1 MKNKILIYSLIFI
14 GSLFTHSCKK
24 PYDNKKEEL
33 PSLLT
38 KEVTDISTTEAF
50 SGVDVVGDTSRI
62 QIMGCCWDTVPNP
75 TYTDNR
81 IAWTHKQSS
90 LIVLMRDLLHS
101 TTYYVRAYAIVGSD
115 TIYGDEKSF
124 RTLDTYV
131 GDNYLGGKVAYIF
144 QPGDPGYIE
153 GEIHGLVISPNNLL
167 THDKYNPSFITQVIA
182 WDDELNNKETGAIGT
197 GIGYG
202 NPNTN
207 SIVSV
212 LGLGSY
218 SNIDRFYAARLCYD
232 LELNGYSDWY
242 LPSIDE
248 LKNIMINY
256 SGLQLNS
263 EYWTSTEVTS
273 STALIYGVFDQPQT
287 QEIAKGYITFVRAVR
302 SF

>member
-1 MKNKILIYSLIFI
+1 M
-14 GSLFTHSCKK
+14 
-24 PYDNKKEEL
+24 
-33 PSLLT
+33 
-38 KEVTDISTTEAF
+38 
-50 SGVDVVGDTSRI
+50 
-62 QIMGCCWDTVPNP
+62 
-75 TYTDNR
+75 
-81 IAWTHKQSS
+81 
-90 LIVLMRDLLHS
+90 
-101 TTYYVRAYAIVGSD
+101 
-115 TIYGDEKSF
+115 
-124 RTLDTYV
+124 
-131 GDNYLGGKVAYIF
+131 
-144 QPGDPGYIE
+144 
-153 GEIHGLVISPNNLL
+153 
-167 THDKYNPSFITQVIA
+167 
-182 WDDELNNKETGAIGT
+182 DDELNNKETGAIGT

-248 LKNIMINY
+248 LKKIMINY